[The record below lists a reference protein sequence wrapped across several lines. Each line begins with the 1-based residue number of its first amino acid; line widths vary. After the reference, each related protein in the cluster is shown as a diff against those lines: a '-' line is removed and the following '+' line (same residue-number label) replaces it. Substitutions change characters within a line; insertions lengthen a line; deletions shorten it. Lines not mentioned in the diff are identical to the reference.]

1 MPAAKGAG
9 KGKAKGTDAG
19 KKKTA
24 QVVPSRI
31 ANASQ
36 LRNEFRAVN
45 GSPDGVDPQPLSVPK
60 CVECGH
66 CGWPCY
72 PRDSRVATRKTFERA
87 GITRDYGD
95 KVKETKKEAAAAE
108 ERADSKAAP
117 EAEGLDIGEEDDDDD
132 AGSENSVGTV
142 EALESKVQDLEE
154 RLLEVESFN
163 AALEKEA
170 AELRQQVE
178 DLDEALSAAEEK
190 IELLEESEMRWRE
203 KNSVLRVE
211 NEDLRLYINRL
222 GNRIG
227 DLETDMVKKLLEI
240 KWRKEEAARKERRRA
255 LMLAELEKKVK
266 ALEGAGLT
274 QAIFKVWQGEVLKQ
288 NRRREMQEAEEM
300 RRLEVYELK
309 QQLGQEKQHI
319 LSLEATTQRLRGS
332 LKAAAHR
339 MLLKVFST
347 TQKPWAT
354 GHALTAWCGA
364 HPALKLENER
374 DLLQEQ
380 LTETEAKLDESEEL
394 AEKLESELGETKSS
408 LDSVTIER
416 DKLATD
422 YAVMAAEMETVLGK
436 QGKAKEDILRAA
448 EEKAKAA
455 RAAVIAEV
463 WEEAKEEAAK
473 VRKVFEAEKLDLENQ
488 IGGLEAHL
496 ESLKRGLQSA
506 GGEGSEETRVVPKGQ
521 GVLCVA
527 CLRQIVNRGVQQ
539 LPPVTLPQSPSKA
552 KLEDKAR
559 KTFFEQELQ
568 GMPDPDDLLHSEVWK
583 KRRDPM
589 AGLRYAEF
597 SPPTWD
603 KPTQSSSM
611 KHLTPLR
618 VKENLKFKTTFR

>member
-9 KGKAKGTDAG
+9 KGKGKSTDAG
-19 KKKTA
+19 KKKGA
-24 QVVPSRI
+24 QPVVPTRI

-45 GSPDGVDPQPLSVPK
+45 NSPDGVDPQPLSVPK

-72 PRDSRVATRKTFERA
+72 PRDSRVATRKTFEKA

-95 KVKETKKEAAAAE
+95 KIKETKKDAAAAPGE
-108 ERADSKAAP
+108 DGAAP
-117 EAEGLDIGEEDDDDD
+117 EEEGLDIGDEEDDDEDD
-132 AGSENSVGTV
+132 ANSVGTV
-142 EALESKVQDLEE
+142 EALESKLQDLEE
-154 RLLEVESFN
+154 KLMEVESN
-163 AALEKEA
+163 CAALEREA

-255 LMLAELEKKVK
+255 LMLAELEKKIK
-266 ALEGAGLT
+266 FLEGAGLT

-288 NRRREMQEAEEM
+288 NRRRETQEAEEI
-300 RRLEVYELK
+300 RRIQVYELK

-319 LSLEATTQRLRGS
+319 LSLEATTQRLRSS

-347 TQKPWAT
+347 SQKPWAT
-354 GHALTAWCGA
+354 GHALTAWVGA
-364 HPALKLENER
+364 HPALKLQNEC

-380 LTETEAKLDESEEL
+380 LTEIETKLEESEVL
-394 AEKLESELGETKSS
+394 ATQLASDLGETKSS
-408 LDSVTIER
+408 LVSVTDER
-416 DKLATD
+416 DKLALN
-422 YAVMAAEMETVLGK
+422 YAAMMTELQGVLGK
-436 QGKAKEDILRAA
+436 QGKQAADLQRAM

-455 RAAVIAEV
+455 REAIINEV
-463 WEEAKEEAAK
+463 WAEANELAAK
-473 VRKVFEAEKLDLENQ
+473 VKKAFDAEKLGLEDQ
-488 IGGLEAHL
+488 IGGLEAQL
-496 ESLKRGLQSA
+496 ESIKRGLS
-506 GGEGSEETRVVPKGQ
+506 GGDEGGEETRVVPKGQ
-521 GVLCVA
+521 GVLCCA
-527 CLRQIVNRGVQQ
+527 CLRQIVNRGMKQ

-552 KLEDKAR
+552 KLEEQAK

-568 GMPDPDDLLHSEVWK
+568 GMPDPDDLLHSEVWR

-589 AGLRYAEF
+589 AGLRYADV
-597 SPPTWD
+597 SPPSWD

-618 VKENLKFKTTFR
+618 IKENLKFKTIFR